1 MARKKSRPGHGCAIG
16 QQISTKAFTRLH
28 IPELSAYDLTLL
40 SDNLICMPLETLS
53 RIHRPPRLSEEV
65 SAELEARIHRGDYGP
80 GAQLPTEKVLAET
93 FGVSRAV
100 VREAIARLKADGMI
114 ETRQGSGAFVSDN
127 PKSLNFRLSVNN
139 DDALLHIFELRTM
152 IEATVAELAAR
163 RRTDAD
169 VVTMRECLKRME
181 EALAAETDGS
191 EADDDFHLAI
201 ASATH
206 NQYVLRLSEFL
217 GRQFSESRRM
227 AWIDH
232 PRGMESPREAQREHY
247 LILEAIAA
255 GDPAA
260 ARQAAHVHLRGAAE
274 RVGLNL
280 PTDLG
285 GNKSK

>member
-1 MARKKSRPGHGCAIG
+1 M
-16 QQISTKAFTRLH
+16 
-28 IPELSAYDLTLL
+28 Y
-40 SDNLICMPLETLS
+40 MPLETLS

-65 SAELEARIHRGDYGP
+65 SSELEARIQRGDYAP

-114 ETRQGSGAFVSDN
+114 ETRQGSGAFVAET
-127 PKSLNFRLSVNN
+127 PKSLNFRMPIGGES
-139 DDALLHIFELRTM
+139 ALLHIFELRTM
-152 IEATVAELAAR
+152 VEVTVAELAAR
-163 RRTDAD
+163 RRTEAD
-169 VVTMRECLKRME
+169 VETMRACLQRME
-181 EALAAETDGS
+181 EALLAETDGS

-227 AWIDH
+227 AWVDH

-247 LILEAIAA
+247 QLLDAIAA
-255 GDPAA
+255 GDHVA
-260 ARQAAHVHLRGAAE
+260 ARQAAFVHLTGAAE
-274 RVGLNL
+274 RVGLTL
-280 PTDLG
+280 PADLG
-285 GNKSK
+285 GVQALPL

>member
-1 MARKKSRPGHGCAIG
+1 
-16 QQISTKAFTRLH
+16 
-28 IPELSAYDLTLL
+28 
-40 SDNLICMPLETLS
+40 MPLETLS
-53 RIHRPPRLSEEV
+53 RIQRPPRLSEEV
-65 SAELEARIHRGDYGP
+65 SADLETRIQRGDYAP

-100 VREAIARLKADGMI
+100 VREAIARLKADGLI
-114 ETRQGSGAFVSDN
+114 ETRQGSGAFVTEN
-127 PKSLNFRLSVNN
+127 PKSLNFRLS
-139 DDALLHIFELRTM
+139 ATGESSLLHIFELRTM

-169 VVTMRECLKRME
+169 VEAMRKCLKRME
-181 EALAAETDGS
+181 EALASEADGS

-201 ASATH
+201 AAATH
-206 NQYVLRLSEFL
+206 NQYVLRLAEFL

-232 PRGMESPREAQREHY
+232 PKGMESPREAQREHNVM
-247 LILEAIAA
+247 IAAIAA

-274 RVGLNL
+274 RVGLDL
-280 PTDLG
+280 PNDLG
-285 GNKSK
+285 GIRSK

>member
-1 MARKKSRPGHGCAIG
+1 
-16 QQISTKAFTRLH
+16 
-28 IPELSAYDLTLL
+28 
-40 SDNLICMPLETLS
+40 MPLETLS
-53 RIHRPPRLSEEV
+53 RISRPPRLSEEV
-65 SAELEARIHRGDYGP
+65 SSELETRIQRGDYAP

-114 ETRQGSGAFVSDN
+114 ETRQGSGAFVAET
-127 PKSLNFRLSVNN
+127 PKSLNFRLNTGAGGE
-139 DDALLHIFELRTM
+139 DALLHIFELRTLV
-152 IEATVAELAAR
+152 ESTVAELAAR
-163 RRTDAD
+163 RRSDAD
-169 VVTMRECLKRME
+169 VAAMRECLHRMD

-201 ASATH
+201 AAATQ

-227 AWIDH
+227 AWVDH

-247 LILEAIAA
+247 RLLDAIAA

-260 ARQAAHVHLRGAAE
+260 ARQAAFVHLSGAAE
-274 RVGLNL
+274 RVGLSL
-280 PTDLG
+280 PSDLG
-285 GNKSK
+285 GNSKSR

>member
-1 MARKKSRPGHGCAIG
+1 
-16 QQISTKAFTRLH
+16 
-28 IPELSAYDLTLL
+28 L
-40 SDNLICMPLETLS
+40 SDNLIYMPLETLG

-65 SAELEARIHRGDYGP
+65 STELEARIQRGDYAP

-100 VREAIARLKADGMI
+100 VREAIARLKADGLI
-114 ETRQGSGAFVSDN
+114 ETRQGSGAFVAEN
-127 PKSLNFRLSVNN
+127 PKSLNFRLPVDSGSS
-139 DDALLHIFELRTM
+139 LLHIFELRTM
-152 IEATVAELAAR
+152 VEATVAELAAR

-169 VVTMRECLKRME
+169 IAAMRECLERME
-181 EALAAETDGS
+181 AALADETDGS

-227 AWIDH
+227 AWVDNA
-232 PRGMESPREAQREHY
+232 RGMESPREAQREHY
-247 LILEAIAA
+247 KLLDAIAA

-260 ARQAAHVHLRGAAE
+260 ARQAAHVHLSGAAE
-274 RVGLNL
+274 RVGITL
-280 PTDLG
+280 PSDLG
-285 GNKSK
+285 GHKQK

>member
-1 MARKKSRPGHGCAIG
+1 MGEIISDARRRAGACIFSGH
-16 QQISTKAFTRLH
+16 QWLH
-28 IPELSAYDLTLL
+28 IPEVSAYDRLLL

-53 RIHRPPRLSEEV
+53 RIQRPPRLSEEV
-65 SAELEARIHRGDYGP
+65 SADLETRIQRGDYAP

-100 VREAIARLKADGMI
+100 VREAIARLKADGLI
-114 ETRQGSGAFVSDN
+114 ETRQGSGAFVAEN
-127 PKSLNFRLSVNN
+127 PKSLNFRLS
-139 DDALLHIFELRTM
+139 AGGESGLLHIFELRTM

-163 RRTDAD
+163 RRNDAD
-169 VVTMRECLKRME
+169 LQVMHDALDRME
-181 EALAAETDGS
+181 KALSEEIDGS

-206 NQYVLRLSEFL
+206 NQYVLRLAEFL

-232 PRGMESPREAQREHY
+232 PRGMESPREAQREHRIM
-247 LILEAIAA
+247 LAAITA

-274 RVGLNL
+274 RVGIDL
-280 PTDLG
+280 PADLG
-285 GNKSK
+285 GIKPK

>member
-1 MARKKSRPGHGCAIG
+1 
-16 QQISTKAFTRLH
+16 
-28 IPELSAYDLTLL
+28 
-40 SDNLICMPLETLS
+40 MPLETLS
-53 RIHRPPRLSEEV
+53 RISRPPRLSEEV
-65 SAELEARIHRGDYGP
+65 SAELEARIQRGDYAP

-114 ETRQGSGAFVSDN
+114 ETRQGSGAFVAET
-127 PKSLNFRLSVNN
+127 PKSLNFRLNVNN

-163 RRTDAD
+163 RRNAD
-169 VVTMRECLKRME
+169 DLAAMCACLKRMD
-181 EALAAETDGS
+181 EALVAETDGS

-201 ASATH
+201 AAATH

-232 PRGMESPREAQREHY
+232 PRGMESPREAQREH
-247 LILEAIAA
+247 LVLFDAITK
-255 GDPAA
+255 GDPVA
-260 ARQAAHVHLRGAAE
+260 ARQAAHVHLSGAAL
-274 RVGLNL
+274 RVGIELA
-280 PTDLG
+280 TDLG
-285 GNKSK
+285 GARPR